1 MSPLNHIPDFLNAFK
16 QGREEGFNHF
26 FNTLYKP
33 LYFFATRYVKDSAAA
48 EDIITDSF
56 IRLWDK
62 REIFETEQGIKAYL
76 YKSVYNA
83 SIRWL
88 QNQQRKTFHLS
99 SYTKQNDTTEQP
111 YLDNIIKAETINQNI
126 LSMSDYKIQ
135 KNTTYISNNFR
146 INQLLI
152 PNYLQKLQN
161 KKIVI
166 GSAVIVLAL
175 VVFFFR
181 NSLLIKSVQRQ
192 QELHKSFKV
201 MRVMLSS
208 PSLNHGQWAMLLGA
222 LA

>member
-62 REIFETEQGIKAYL
+62 REIFETEQGINAYL

-111 YLDNIIKAETINQNI
+111 YLDNIIKAETINNLHNEIAHLPNQCKTVFT
-126 LSMSDYKIQ
+126 KIF
-135 KNTTYISNNFR
+135 IE
-146 INQLLI
+146 
-152 PNYLQKLQN
+152 
-161 KKIVI
+161 
-166 GSAVIVLAL
+166 G
-175 VVFFFR
+175 
-181 NSLLIKSVQRQ
+181 KSVSETA
-192 QELHKSFKV
+192 QEMNLTISTIKNQKA
-201 MRVMLSS
+201 RGLK
-208 PSLNHGQWAMLLGA
+208 LLKPK
-222 LA
+222 LTN